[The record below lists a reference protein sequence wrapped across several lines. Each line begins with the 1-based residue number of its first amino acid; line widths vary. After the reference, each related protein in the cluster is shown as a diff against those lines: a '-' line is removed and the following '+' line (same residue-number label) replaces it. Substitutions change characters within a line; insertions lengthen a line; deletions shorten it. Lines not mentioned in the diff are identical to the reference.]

1 MYFSMFSIIFPR
13 FFSVENKY
21 PKITEFFELFV
32 KFNGSLEN
40 FAGELERKDQDLSKH
55 AEKLR
60 LLRLLQ
66 KETENNLAL
75 LNNEVVNLKKDLAQT
90 QQDKF
95 EISSI
100 LQKE

>member
-1 MYFSMFSIIFPR
+1 M
-13 FFSVENKY
+13 ENNY
-21 PKITEFFELFV
+21 PKISEFFELFEQ
-32 KFNGSLEN
+32 FNGSLEN
-40 FAGELERKDQDLSKH
+40 FAGELEIKDQDLRNH
-55 AEKLR
+55 TEKLR

-100 LQKE
+100 LQKELFF